1 MDNALDR
8 GSDESQ
14 SPSLF
19 TDAEEAKLSP
29 DVPPISISQAPKAA
43 RGESGVQELRGEKV
57 RSAEKGGRN
66 G

>member
-19 TDAEEAKLSP
+19 TDAEEAKPSP
-29 DVPPISISQAPKAA
+29 DVPPISISQAKT
-43 RGESGVQELRGEKV
+43 ESLELLGVGMNQSFL
-57 RSAEKGGRN
+57 
-66 G
+66 